1 MQTDDNETEKA
12 DSTKDEKEKIPEVV
26 ARNFGDRLA
35 SFFRINKSFNMEDE
49 KLDDEKDTDESEQVP
64 EVIAICIFFFVMA
77 LGQKVLACFICFT
90 RQLLQCSVKK
100 FLECK
105 I

>member
-26 ARNFGDRLA
+26 VTRNFGDRLA

-64 EVIAICIFFFVMA
+64 EVIAVCIFFFRTIA
-77 LGQKVLACFICFT
+77 YGQSIDKVAFYFND
-90 RQLLQCSVKK
+90 SKK
-100 FLECK
+100 IFFEHIL
-105 I
+105 

>member
-26 ARNFGDRLA
+26 NRNFGDRLA

-49 KLDDEKDTDESEQVP
+49 KIDDEKDTDESEQVP
-64 EVIAICIFFFVMA
+64 EVIPVHLIFVQFISFSSLDTQFYESRFFR
-77 LGQKVLACFICFT
+77 LFIFEYFF
-90 RQLLQCSVKK
+90 Q
-100 FLECK
+100 F
-105 I
+105 

>member
-26 ARNFGDRLA
+26 NRNFGDRLA

-64 EVIAICIFFFVMA
+64 EVIKICILFLKYLKKSA
-77 LGQKVLACFICFT
+77 LK
-90 RQLLQCSVKK
+90 
-100 FLECK
+100 LEL
-105 I
+105 